1 MPLYWPRYLLFCK
14 TIHVENSLIPSFL
27 MSQVSP
33 ARAIRR
39 GGESSGRRVPG
50 DDKGQPT
57 SEREREK
64 TSNWGVLPQFFKVP

>member
-14 TIHVENSLIPSFL
+14 TIHVENPLIPSFL

-33 ARAIRR
+33 AGAIRR

-57 SEREREK
+57 SERERGNIELGGL
-64 TSNWGVLPQFFKVP
+64 SPIFKVP

>member
-1 MPLYWPRYLLFCK
+1 
-14 TIHVENSLIPSFL
+14 

-33 ARAIRR
+33 AGAIRR

-57 SEREREK
+57 SERERENIELGGL
-64 TSNWGVLPQFFKVP
+64 SPIFKVP